1 MVPLTQP
8 MATVWGLQELTQKNA
23 DTLATAIA
31 VSNTLLSS
39 LIQGFYVFCQYP
51 VNCNRLVF

>member
-1 MVPLTQP
+1 MVLLTQP

-31 VSNTLLSS
+31 VSNTLSFISDSGVLCLLPVSS
-39 LIQGFYVFCQYP
+39 KL
-51 VNCNRLVF
+51 